1 MTKKTKKIDTA
12 LVGCGYWGTNIAKSL
27 VTIKKAIYVYDENQ
41 KNTIILKKRLPY
53 FIHIENNLNHILIN
67 KGIKNI
73 ILATPPSHN
82 YKLLLKLIK
91 YQKNIFVE
99 KPGLKNLK
107 EINLLKKKTKGP
119 ILHLN

>member
-1 MTKKTKKIDTA
+1 MFMI
-12 LVGCGYWGTNIAKSL
+12 
-27 VTIKKAIYVYDENQ
+27 TIKRIQ
-41 KNTIILKKRLPY
+41 KNIKRLPY
-53 FIHIENNLNHILIN
+53 FIHIENNLNHILTN

-99 KPGLKNLK
+99 NLA
-107 EINLLKKKTKGP
+107 
-119 ILHLN
+119 